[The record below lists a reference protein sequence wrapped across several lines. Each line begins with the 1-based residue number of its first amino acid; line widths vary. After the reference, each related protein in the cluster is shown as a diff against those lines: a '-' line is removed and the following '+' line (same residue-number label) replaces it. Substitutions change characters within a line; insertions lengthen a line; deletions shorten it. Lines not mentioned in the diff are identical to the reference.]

1 MGPQGAHE
9 AVADGKTPGS
19 SNVPRSRFSLRLV
32 LRGKYIR
39 VLMRVRQKHHENVAL
54 RVRQARPRSRYG
66 LSVRKESAERL
77 GAAAVLAGLQA
88 LLSKCELR

>member
-1 MGPQGAHE
+1 
-9 AVADGKTPGS
+9 
-19 SNVPRSRFSLRLV
+19 
-32 LRGKYIR
+32 
-39 VLMRVRQKHHENVAL
+39 MRVRQKHHENVAL